1 MDNSSKNAGEMIE
14 SSPSSSTGLGRLSS
28 LESSLKLSPVPP
40 LCKQTLFNVA
50 QFLCP
55 NATNEAQ
62 KILLKKNIPNGVS
75 LVEYILQKLAL
86 KWLVS
91 RFGSE
96 CTNVSGLTGGGCDFE
111 LCVSGLFPTS
121 LKAF

>member
-14 SSPSSSTGLGRLSS
+14 SSPSSSTGLGRLLS

-50 QFLCP
+50 RFLCQ

-75 LVEYILQKLAL
+75 LVDYVLQKLAL

-91 RFGSE
+91 RLCSE
-96 CTNVSGLTGGGCDFE
+96 CSTNVSA
-111 LCVSGLFPTS
+111 S
-121 LKAF
+121 

>member
-1 MDNSSKNAGEMIE
+1 VPKRYQRGAKNTARQEH
-14 SSPSSSTGLGRLSS
+14 
-28 LESSLKLSPVPP
+28 
-40 LCKQTLFNVA
+40 
-50 QFLCP
+50 
-55 NATNEAQ
+55 
-62 KILLKKNIPNGVS
+62 PNGVS

-91 RFGSE
+91 RFCSE

>member
-1 MDNSSKNAGEMIE
+1 MGNYLRCRRFVS
-14 SSPSSSTGLGRLSS
+14 
-28 LESSLKLSPVPP
+28 
-40 LCKQTLFNVA
+40 KQTSRGFCAKTL
-50 QFLCP
+50 P
-55 NATNEAQ
+55 TRRK

-86 KWLVS
+86 KLLVS
-91 RFGSE
+91 RFCSE

-121 LKAF
+121 LKAFLRNHSSAGQTIEMLD